1 MTQNEYLTKIKEKLN
16 ENPVIGLKNLMYEL
30 SCSNTVVYD
39 SISKLSKNGDKNAH
53 VWEETAH
60 IRNKWKHWRYTLQLI
75 AYAIKHGLTMED
87 INKMPIMSSVDSY
100 SENGSVL
107 SVLKPRPTARRK
119 RDETLPNVKKDAIEL
134 MKIFKE
140 YDITNQK
147 IEDILRAY
155 KIIL

>member
-16 ENPVIGLKNLMYEL
+16 ENPVIGLKTLMNEL
-30 SCSNTVVYD
+30 SCSNNIVYD
-39 SISKLSKNGDKNAH
+39 SISKLSKNGDKNAC

-75 AYAIKHGLTMED
+75 AYAIKHGLTTED
-87 INKMPIMSSVDSY
+87 IKKMPIMSSVDRY

-107 SVLKPRPTARRK
+107 SVLEPRTIASRK
-119 RDETLPNVKKDAIEL
+119 RDETLPNVKKSAIEL
-134 MKIFKE
+134 MKIFGK

-147 IEDILRAY
+147 IEYVLRAY
-155 KIIL
+155 RISV